1 MGELIWFALLKSLL
15 PFAAYD
21 WVWVA
26 SSLGG
31 LRAQSA
37 IGSAE
42 RRERNQTNPINR
54 AKRAKQ
60 PNHQL
65 NSLSLPPSLLRTKS
79 GVDVLMGLSE
89 FVLSFLSSPS
99 SLSGLGAVGPP
110 QRSAKRER
118 TAREREKREQMNE
131 AKRERAAERE
141 WNEMNLIE
149 LWNDFGMKQSIKWMT
164 MEWEWES
171 GAPSVERGKPKEKTN
186 WAAFMERA
194 KWLISCGGSPS
205 LSLFLF
211 NYGLEASP
219 HVNSIDFINCGGVP
233 PILSIPSLFQF
244 NSIPISL
251 KWKSNSIP

>member
-131 AKRERAAERE
+131 AKHHTTQSTLFLQLHQFMNQKMNWLRVEWKKREWLVWLFLLSSISLRKARARSQQRKRKGVEERAASPNNFTKPN
-141 WNEMNLIE
+141 WFIPFFNLICFVVC
-149 LWNDFGMKQSIKWMT
+149 L
-164 MEWEWES
+164 
-171 GAPSVERGKPKEKTN
+171 
-186 WAAFMERA
+186 
-194 KWLISCGGSPS
+194 WLIK
-205 LSLFLF
+205 
-211 NYGLEASP
+211 
-219 HVNSIDFINCGGVP
+219 I
-233 PILSIPSLFQF
+233 IL
-244 NSIPISL
+244 
-251 KWKSNSIP
+251 